1 MSFDR
6 RKPKSRVKIMQDEVA
21 DKATDKVPKNTG
33 GEGEGEDAFSLGTT
47 DPPPDSTAKKKK
59 DSSKEGDGSSKEKMD
74 DGSTKSKSGDFW
86 DMVSGIFTSIPI
98 KMMILLYIVFI
109 IINSTVFIEY
119 CIEPLGKTYHDANGM
134 TNTGTYLQGLFLV
147 VGYTIMYALT
157 SNNVI

>member
-1 MSFDR
+1 
-6 RKPKSRVKIMQDEVA
+6 MQDEFA
-21 DKATDKVPKNTG
+21 DKATDKVLKNTK
-33 GEGEGEDAFSLGTT
+33 GEGEGGGEDAFSLGTT
-47 DPPPDSTAKKKK
+47 DPAQPPESTTKKKK
-59 DSSKEGDGSSKEKMD
+59 DSSKEGDDSSKEKMD

-98 KMMILLYIVFI
+98 KMMVLLYIVFI

-147 VGYTIMYALT
+147 VGYMIMYALT